1 MPTKKNNPTPT
12 PETDPKAIPKTEEPE
27 KSWFKYYSPFLAN
40 AGRVSVFDTLDDL
53 KRSEVLYREELARR
67 EAEAR
72 RLKEE
77 ALSKEAK
84 FQEEKKAA
92 LDYIHGNEE
101 AIADLESQRAK
112 MLEEIAILQE
122 GIRKKKSEFIA
133 HTYVP
138 ACREKSGPEVRKG
151 FTSEEIDTLGLGI
164 FDRAARFNQ
173 TTPIDLIDFF
183 LGR

>member
-27 KSWFKYYSPFLAN
+27 KRWYGYYSHLLAN
-40 AGRVSVFDTLDDL
+40 ADRICVFDTLEDL
-53 KRSEVLYREELARR
+53 EASEALYREEVAKR

-92 LDYIHGNEE
+92 LDYIRGNEE

-151 FTSEEIDTLGLGI
+151 FTREEIDTLGLGI
-164 FDRAARFNQ
+164 FDSAARFNH